1 MTPISEVLIDY
12 DKGEVASMSYDGNKH
27 KMLSITIGKSNRVAF
42 EDEAPSTH
50 RMKIIFLCT
59 LWSWVNLYSV
69 DNTDS
74 LVDFF
79 DLVGVYVSLGVFLGS
94 LLCTSIILFG
104 SFLLFFLSIY
114 CFLLIKKKGK
124 SNSVNPF
131 SLSLSLSHLWLM

>member
-1 MTPISEVLIDY
+1 
-12 DKGEVASMSYDGNKH
+12 
-27 KMLSITIGKSNRVAF
+27 MLSITIGKSNRVAF

-59 LWSWVNLYSV
+59 LWLWVNLYSV

-94 LLCTSIILFG
+94 LLCTSIVLFG
-104 SFLLFFLSIY
+104 SFLLFFFINI
-114 CFLLIKKKGK
+114 LLFTDKKNGK

-131 SLSLSLSHLWLM
+131 SLSLSLSLSHLWLM